1 MIICKSNSLLFLKS
15 FLNSIL
21 FPSPRFFLYFSK
33 REMKKKYFELFP
45 KFNLVRRHGKT
56 QTGGAPI
63 KGEFD
68 LNDII
73 ANMTDAGDEFPDLKL
88 ADPSLG
94 KFVSY
99 EELEKIADMLPAEE
113 EDPTV
118 QQIQQTRDQLNKERM
133 PSRISFLTRGKLK
146 KRSGVMRL
154 HDWKKRWRARTAAYE
169 KLDVH
174 IMKRKEELVEN
185 FKKAEK
191 LEMRKEAEK
200 EKLKEFAKTK
210 FANNEDPRDFFASE
224 KKKQKKKTAN
234 NIDKGEANLA
244 TMEKKRE
251 EEEEEEE
258 DEEENYD
265 DIFYYQDGDDEGGG
279 DKENRGGKNLF
290 PQW

>member
-1 MIICKSNSLLFLKS
+1 
-15 FLNSIL
+15 
-21 FPSPRFFLYFSK
+21 
-33 REMKKKYFELFP
+33 MKKQYYELFP
-45 KFNLVRRHGKT
+45 RFNLVRQKGKT
-56 QTGGAPI
+56 QPGGVPI

-99 EELEKIADMLPAEE
+99 EELEKIADMLPEEE

-118 QQIQQTRDQLNKERM
+118 QQIRETRDQLNKNRM
-133 PSRISFLTRGKLK
+133 PSRISFLTRTKLK

-154 HDWKKRWRARTAAYE
+154 HDWKKRWRVRTAAYE
-169 KLDVH
+169 KLDEH

-210 FANNEDPRDFFASE
+210 FAANEDPRDFFASE
-224 KKKQKKKTAN
+224 KKKNKTMKAN
-234 NIDKGEANLA
+234 NNIGKRKASLA
-244 TMEKKRE
+244 SPEKKRE
-251 EEEEEEE
+251 EEEEKKEKDEGDETKEQGEPEEE
-258 DEEENYD
+258 EAEDEEEEENYD
-265 DIFYYQDGDDEGGG
+265 DIFYYQDDDDEGGG